1 MDITMSSIRPT
12 RVEVLTGVQ
21 RRRRWTPE
29 RKLEIAKQTNEPGRD
44 EVLDANLFNTIS
56 QAQEA
61 ADARVADYNEFRP
74 HDSLGDMTP
83 MEYGSRA
90 FKPGISSFGL
100 ST

>member
-1 MDITMSSIRPT
+1 M
-12 RVEVLTGVQ
+12 
-21 RRRRWTPE
+21 
-29 RKLEIAKQTNEPGRD
+29 
-44 EVLDANLFNTIS
+44 LDANLFNTIS

-61 ADARVADYNEFRP
+61 ADAWVTDYNEFRP

-83 MEYGSRA
+83 MEFRSRA